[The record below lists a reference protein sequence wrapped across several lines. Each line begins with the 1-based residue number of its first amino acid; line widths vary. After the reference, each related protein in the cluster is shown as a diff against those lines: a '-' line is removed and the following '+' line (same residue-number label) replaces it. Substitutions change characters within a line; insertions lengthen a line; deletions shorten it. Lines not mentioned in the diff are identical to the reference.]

1 MTNVPD
7 NPYLHSS
14 FEHPTKQNR
23 HAATDK
29 IRLLN
34 HDRGEYRA
42 QELRGGGGGQSS
54 VN

>member
-14 FEHPTKQNR
+14 FEHLTKKYR

-34 HDRGEYRA
+34 HDMTTGEYHAR
-42 QELRGGGGGQSS
+42 ELGGGQSS
-54 VN
+54 AN